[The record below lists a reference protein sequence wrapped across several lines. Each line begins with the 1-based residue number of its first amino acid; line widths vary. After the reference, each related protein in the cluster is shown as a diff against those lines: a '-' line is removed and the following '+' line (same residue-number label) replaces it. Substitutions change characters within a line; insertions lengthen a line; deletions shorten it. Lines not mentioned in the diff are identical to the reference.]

1 MMNFLEIANARQS
14 CRKYNPERMVE
25 PEKLSAV
32 LEAGRLSPSACNSQ
46 PYHITVCRGDAAK
59 AVAAHVTGMGLNGFA
74 KDVPVMIVIS
84 EDAYSPS
91 AAMAAKKN
99 GNDFRS
105 MDIGI
110 LSAYL
115 TAEAEAQGLA
125 TCILGWFDDKA
136 VREVCH
142 LDQPIRLIITLG
154 YAADGDPHR
163 TKKRKDT
170 SDLITFID

>member
-1 MMNFLEIANARQS
+1 MNFLEIAKARQS
-14 CRKYNPERMVE
+14 CRKYNPEREVE
-25 PEKLSAV
+25 EEKLTAV

-46 PYHITVCRGDAAK
+46 PYRITVCRGNAAK
-59 AVAAHVTGMGLNGFA
+59 AVAEKVTGMGLNGFA

-84 EDAYSPS
+84 EDTYSPS
-91 AAMAAKKN
+91 AALASKRK

-125 TCILGWFDDKA
+125 SCILGWFDDAA
-136 VREVCH
+136 VREICQ
-142 LDQPIRLIITLG
+142 LDQSVRLIITLG

-163 TKKRKDT
+163 AKKRKDP
-170 SDLITFID
+170 SNLIKYIE

>member
-1 MMNFLEIANARQS
+1 MNFLEIANARQS
-14 CRKYNPERMVE
+14 CRRYDPDKIVE
-25 PEKLSAV
+25 DEKLSAV

-46 PYHITVCRGDAAK
+46 PYHLTVCRGDAAK
-59 AVAAHVTGMGLNGFA
+59 AVAEKVTGMGLNGFA

-91 AAMAAKKN
+91 AALASKRK

-110 LSAYL
+110 LSAYI

-125 TCILGWFDDKA
+125 TCILGWFDDSA
-136 VREVCH
+136 VRQICH
-142 LDQPIRLIITLG
+142 LDQPVRLIITLG

-170 SDLITFID
+170 SDLVTFIG

>member
-1 MMNFLEIANARQS
+1 MNFLEIANARQS
-14 CRKYNPERMVE
+14 CRKYDPARIVE
-25 PEKLSAV
+25 EEKLIAV

-46 PYHITVCRGDAAK
+46 PYHLTVCCGNAAR
-59 AVAAHVTGMGLNGFA
+59 AVADHVTGMGLNGFA

-84 EDAYSPS
+84 EDAYTPS
-91 AAMAAKKN
+91 AALASKRK

-125 TCILGWFDDKA
+125 SCILGWFDDKA
-136 VREVCH
+136 VREICH
-142 LDQPIRLIITLG
+142 LDQPVRLIITLG
-154 YAADGDPHR
+154 YAAEGDPHR
-163 TKKRKDT
+163 TKKRK
-170 SDLITFID
+170 SASELITFID

>member
-1 MMNFLEIANARQS
+1 MNFLEIANARQS
-14 CRKYNPERMVE
+14 CRKYDTARIVE
-25 PEKLSAV
+25 EEKLTAV

-46 PYHITVCRGDAAK
+46 PYHLTVCRGNAARE
-59 AVAAHVTGMGLNGFA
+59 VADHVTGMGLNGFA

-84 EDAYSPS
+84 EDAYTPS
-91 AAMAAKKN
+91 AALASKRK

-125 TCILGWFDDKA
+125 SCILGWFDDKA
-136 VREVCH
+136 VREICH
-142 LDQPIRLIITLG
+142 LDQPVRLIITLG
-154 YAADGDPHR
+154 YAAEGDPHR
-163 TKKRKDT
+163 PRNGNRNL
-170 SDLITFID
+170 S

>member
-1 MMNFLEIANARQS
+1 MNFLEIANARQS
-14 CRKYNPERMVE
+14 CRKYDPDKIVE
-25 PEKLSAV
+25 DEKLSAV

-46 PYHITVCRGDAAK
+46 PYHLTVCRGDAAK
-59 AVAAHVTGMGLNGFA
+59 AVAEKVTGMGLNGFA

-91 AAMAAKKN
+91 AALASKRK

-110 LSAYL
+110 LSAYI

-125 TCILGWFDDKA
+125 TCILGWFDDSA
-136 VREVCH
+136 VRQICH
-142 LDQPIRLIITLG
+142 LDQPVRLIITLG

-170 SDLITFID
+170 SDLVTFIG

>member
-1 MMNFLEIANARQS
+1 MNFLEIANARQS
-14 CRKYNPERMVE
+14 CRKYDPDRIVE
-25 PEKLSAV
+25 DEKLSAV

-46 PYHITVCRGDAAK
+46 PYHLTVCRGDAAK
-59 AVAAHVTGMGLNGFA
+59 AVAEKVTGMGLNGFA

-91 AAMAAKKN
+91 AAMASKRK

-110 LSAYL
+110 LSAYI

-125 TCILGWFDDKA
+125 TCILGWFDDSA
-136 VREVCH
+136 VRQICY
-142 LDQPIRLIITLG
+142 LDQPVRLIITLG

-170 SDLITFID
+170 SDLVTFIG

>member
-1 MMNFLEIANARQS
+1 MNFLEIANARQS
-14 CRKYNPERMVE
+14 CRKYDPDKIVE
-25 PEKLSAV
+25 DEKLSVV

-46 PYHITVCRGDAAK
+46 PYHLTVCRGDAAK
-59 AVAAHVTGMGLNGFA
+59 AVAEKVTGMGLNGFA

-91 AAMAAKKN
+91 AAMASKRK

-110 LSAYL
+110 LSAYI

-125 TCILGWFDDKA
+125 TCILGWFDDSA
-136 VREVCH
+136 VRQICH
-142 LDQPIRLIITLG
+142 LDQPVRLIITLG

-170 SDLITFID
+170 SDLVTFIG

>member
-1 MMNFLEIANARQS
+1 MNFLEIAKARQS
-14 CRKYNPERMVE
+14 CRKYNPEREVE
-25 PEKLSAV
+25 EEKLTAV

-46 PYHITVCRGDAAK
+46 PYRRTVCRGNAAK
-59 AVAAHVTGMGLNGFA
+59 AVAEKVTGMGLNGFA

-84 EDAYSPS
+84 EDTYSPS
-91 AAMAAKKN
+91 AALASKRK

-125 TCILGWFDDKA
+125 SCILGWFDDAA
-136 VREVCH
+136 VREICQ
-142 LDQPIRLIITLG
+142 LDQPVRLIITLG

-163 TKKRKDT
+163 AKKRKDP
-170 SDLITFID
+170 SSLIKYIE